1 MFQPGLRRK
10 PDRRLVKIG
19 KKSRQRALTPDGIF
33 RNQPSQC
40 GYGPSVGISAGRSSR
55 TISASGTLCRCLLIA
70 GLMDEVIDPELTS
83 AISRLVADSATDAIE
98 IHAIRPRTDGTPFSS
113 RCISWCLARCP
124 YPTLTG
130 SVIAS
135 RCRLREHFGGT
146 VVNIHIEP
154 EEKAKGNDAITP
166 SPLPPQVYGEPS
178 PQHASRPCS

>member
-1 MFQPGLRRK
+1 MIPLTGWLRQ
-10 PDRRLVKIG
+10 D
-19 KKSRQRALTPDGIF
+19 SGIAGMVAINIL
-33 RNQPSQC
+33 RT
-40 GYGPSVGISAGRSSR
+40 GYDVVREAV
-55 TISASGTLCRCLLIA
+55 A

-83 AISRLVADSATDAIE
+83 AISRLVADSATGAIE

-135 RCRLREHFGGT
+135 RCRLREHFGRT

-154 EEKAKGNDAITP
+154 EEKAKGDDAITP